1 MRRLSLIP
9 VIAALVFTTGGCGGG
24 SESTLTPTATIP
36 ASTTP
41 TSESASTDS
50 DAPTTSLSTT
60 TSASAPTASSTVD
73 PTAQT
78 IYRPQP
84 VEEGDHVIAMIVP
97 VEGVVLDGSSVSLE
111 IVEFP
116 DGRFL
121 EMDLTNAVVPENAAF
136 WTTEING
143 RPQGRSTARQG
154 STMGRRVDKEVY
166 GDTLIVTFSAV
177 TSDDLVLAT
186 TGEVRI
192 VD

>member
-1 MRRLSLIP
+1 
-9 VIAALVFTTGGCGGG
+9 
-24 SESTLTPTATIP
+24 
-36 ASTTP
+36 
-41 TSESASTDS
+41 
-50 DAPTTSLSTT
+50 
-60 TSASAPTASSTVD
+60 
-73 PTAQT
+73 
-78 IYRPQP
+78 
-84 VEEGDHVIAMIVP
+84 MIVP